1 MPDSDQSVAET
12 IPVDAY
18 GADDGDVA
26 WVPHLTRSKA
36 VAMMASFWGED
47 FTRLRA
53 RRVWMRQATT
63 EERTQRGWHDYG
75 ACVLTCERGTP
86 GAVPGWEIHSS
97 V

>member
-1 MPDSDQSVAET
+1 MSADQTET

-53 RRVWMRQATT
+53 RRVWMRLATAG
-63 EERTQRGWHDYG
+63 EREQRGWGDG
-75 ACVLTCERGTP
+75 PSTLTCERSTP
-86 GAVPGWEIHSS
+86 GAVPGWEITSS